1 MAPWAEPRLRPSH
14 SPMPASAFFKVGQLP
29 DVYDRPDEVAVH
41 AGAYVSAVDAFER
54 RGLIDPAR
62 VGIIGWSR
70 SGLLRPARYHFFP
83 DRFAAAIVADPSSL
97 GLFNYLMGHGWS
109 PLLDQEYETFNEG
122 MPVGEDL
129 TRWLEIRCSA
139 STAYARH

>member
-1 MAPWAEPRLRPSH
+1 VSG
-14 SPMPASAFFKVGQLP
+14 SS
-29 DVYDRPDEVAVH
+29 
-41 AGAYVSAVDAFER
+41 AGAVRAYYVQHA
-54 RGLIDPAR
+54 IT
-62 VGIIGWSR
+62 
-70 SGLLRPARYHFFP
+70 FFP